1 LQQHT
6 EVYFDV
12 AGVGAQGFLRGRL
25 VEATGDEIAD
35 ELFVEIAGEAFQPS
49 ANGGFMDV
57 KGLSDLGKSLAVEIV
72 GGEQKAVF
80 RSYTSKGAGNGRREL
95 GQFGGDLGGGRRR
108 RTVDTVEGRFAIGAA
123 VVVSRSLDE
132 GGAEPREKR
141 AAAGVRG
148 QR

>member
-1 LQQHT
+1 MQQHT
-6 EVYFDV
+6 EVYFNV
-12 AGVGAQGFLRGRL
+12 PGVGAQGFLRGRL
-25 VEATGDEIAD
+25 AKATGDEIAD

-49 ANGGFMDV
+49 ANGGFV
-57 KGLSDLGKSLAVEIV
+57 NGQSLRNLEESLAVEKV

-80 RSYTSKGAGNGRREL
+80 RSYASEGAGNGRREL
-95 GQFGGDLGGGRRR
+95 GQFGGDRSGGRRR
-108 RTVDTVEGRFAIGAA
+108 RAVDTVEGCFAIGAA